1 MHMMKM
7 IFVGLLICA
16 ALFLLARLW
25 QTDRPLTGTALAVFL
40 AIWMVVSVVNL
51 WIGVYR
57 AGYSM
62 ATELPILAIV
72 FGVPAAISLAA
83 ALAISRL

>member
-1 MHMMKM
+1 MHIIKI

-16 ALFLLARLW
+16 AVFLLARLW
-25 QTDRPLTGTALAVFL
+25 QTDRPLTGTALGVFIV
-40 AIWMVVSVVNL
+40 IWIVVSVGNL